1 MAKKDLSEVKT
12 RRYIAQVSYTYQK
25 NADPELNEEAF
36 REKIIRLVKT
46 LCTHDEDKFYII
58 FHDKDI
64 DENGE
69 PKSLHAHIY
78 FEFKN
83 SRFYSSLYKTLEISR
98 EKNLQVV
105 KDKAK
110 VCRYLTHRNEKDINE
125 GKYQYEISE
134 IISSKNSDYR
144 LDICGKPKRADKKKS
159 EQEEVDCCLEISY
172 QICEQGLLLNQAKEK
187 LFEEFDRLIAQ
198 QLWNRYKKQFEINR
212 QEYIDKEFIRMSKGN
227 RNHIGLYIEGSGG
240 TGKTTLARFLAE
252 ERDEHGQHAP
262 STNKTRLDLGSG
274 YDGQRTIV
282 INEFDASCGISFREL
297 FQILEPDAVTQ
308 LSSRFKDAHIINDLT
323 IMTNSD
329 DFIEWADAWFP
340 KKKEYHQLMRRIPFF
355 VKLLTKNSKTIAEL
369 YHYKATKDKG
379 DKCKEAYE
387 KVKTYNL
394 GKTLDEEHLR
404 KQAKKL
410 LSDIRSLHQKKIKKA
425 TTSKSST
432 DQSTKRSSNSFMR
445 NEQ

>member
-1 MAKKDLSEVKT
+1 MAKKDLSEVKA
-12 RRYIAQVSYTYQK
+12 RRYIAQVSYAYQK
-25 NADPELNEEAF
+25 NADPDLTEEAF
-36 REKIIRLVKT
+36 REKIIRLVKA
-46 LCTHDEDKFYII
+46 LCTHDKDKFYII

-83 SRFYSSLYKTLEISR
+83 SRFYSSLLKTLEISR
-98 EKNLQVV
+98 NKNLQVV

-144 LDICGKPKRADKKKS
+144 LDICGKSKRADKRKS
-159 EQEEVDCCLEISY
+159 EQEEIDFCLEISY
-172 QICEQGLLLNQAKEK
+172 QISESGPLLNSAKEM
-187 LFEEFDRLIAQ
+187 LFEKFDRLNAQ
-198 QLWNRYKKQFEINR
+198 QLWNRNKKQFEINR
-212 QEYIDKEFIRMSKGN
+212 QEYIDKEFVRMSKGN
-227 RNHIGLYIEGSGG
+227 RDHIGLYIQGSGG
-240 TGKTTLARFLAE
+240 TGKTTLARSLAE

-262 STNKTRLDLGSG
+262 STNKARLDLGSG

-355 VKLLTKNSKTIAEL
+355 VKLLTKNGKTIAEL

-387 KVKTYNL
+387 KVKSYNL
-394 GKTLDEEHLR
+394 GKTLDKSIYENKQRSCYRTFAYYIR
-404 KQAKKL
+404 KKSKKL
-410 LSDIRSLHQKKIKKA
+410 LLLNPLP
-425 TTSKSST
+425 
-432 DQSTKRSSNSFMR
+432 TKVRR
-445 NEQ
+445 EVVTRL